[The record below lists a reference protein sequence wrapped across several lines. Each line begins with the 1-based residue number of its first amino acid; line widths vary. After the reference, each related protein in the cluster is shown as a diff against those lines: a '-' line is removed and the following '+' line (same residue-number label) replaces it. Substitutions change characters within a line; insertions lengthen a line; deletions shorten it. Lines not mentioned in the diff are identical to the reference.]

1 MLAADHVQR
10 LKTTEH
16 TAYYAVSYPVL
27 KETVLEQYRY
37 VQEALEAVEG
47 QVMTDHAVLAPG
59 VSRTVYS
66 GGTKIYVNYNPGG
79 LYGGR
84 FDRSRRRL
92 RRAALKGGS
101 RLKAAPSAIRRPR
114 DKRDNQLFGLLFTLP
129 FILGFV
135 FIFLYI
141 FITAIRFSVSDM
153 SLGQNGFELSFV
165 WLENFRYAL
174 RGDPNY
180 VRILLDALKIC

>member
-1 MLAADHVQR
+1 MPFLQLAVAGAMTCQSASLNLDEDIQTALLGCIESRTSPSFVLAADHVQR

-66 GGTKIYVNYNPGG
+66 GGTKIYVNYNQAAYTADGLTVPAGG
-79 LYGGR
+79 
-84 FDRSRRRL
+84 
-92 RRAALKGGS
+92 
-101 RLKAAPSAIRRPR
+101 
-114 DKRDNQLFGLLFTLP
+114 
-129 FILGFV
+129 
-135 FIFLYI
+135 
-141 FITAIRFSVSDM
+141 
-153 SLGQNGFELSFV
+153 
-165 WLENFRYAL
+165 YAVQ
-174 RGDPNY
+174 R
-180 VRILLDALKIC
+180 